1 MKIRV
6 TGIFSDQDILRVR
19 FNSPFGNGVALWNDP
34 TPEIGEDLDV
44 EFELDEVFSWGKNIM
59 PSFHKTPQITF
70 ANDTHSI
77 IGKLIQDGCDGC
89 AALKLGDSI
98 ILVEL
103 DEPIKQELDLV
114 ELRVNTIHLCPT
126 NV

>member
-19 FNSPFGNGVALWNDP
+19 FNSPFGNGVALWSDP

-44 EFELDEVFSWGKNIM
+44 ELELDEVFSWETNIM
-59 PSFHKTPQITF
+59 SSLEKTPQIIFT
-70 ANDTHSI
+70 NDTHFI
-77 IGKLIQDGCDGC
+77 IGELIQDGCDGC

-114 ELRVNTIHLCPT
+114 ELRVNAIHLCPT